1 MLVARSRATVRQA
14 RGSMNKT
21 TFHRAIAT
29 LAFALLAC
37 VCWVAAGLVSDR
49 MVQQE
54 LATSM
59 HVEEQMAASI
69 VDNTAQIIASDLAMS
84 RAIPAT
90 IAEMDMIQLALAQS
104 HSSAGETAAT
114 EPERRTRWLAV
125 PAVAKVGNFLR
136 NARGFTGLDY
146 VWVVNSDGFC
156 VASSNG
162 IDSNSFVGVDMRAR
176 GYIQK
181 ALLGAFNETY
191 GVGRASGDPGIFIAT
206 PVYRDG
212 FLVGA
217 VIAKVSIDRLRH
229 WVARAGTFVTDNNGV
244 IVMAHESQLENR
256 VLPDSPVLRMSRA
269 ERLDAYRRVDFRT
282 FRITNIGERVRMDA
296 PWLPPALSH
305 AFFAADDSAVPSLY
319 DERTGLNSGLA
330 AHIVHPLPN
339 WAEIVSN
346 QRRDRLLGFI
356 TALGVSLL
364 AIVIAVSY
372 LRERRLHRATR
383 HLADQLQSANTL
395 LSAEARHDALTGAL
409 SRRYFLDT
417 LRREVDL
424 ARSAGVPMSVA
435 IADLDHFKQVNDR
448 FGHATGDR
456 ALEHFVRMCEEQ
468 LRASDGV
475 GRLGGEEFGLLL
487 PQTALVDAHTVL
499 ERLRKRF
506 NQEHCAYLPDD
517 TMLSVSIG
525 ITELSDGDTAENLLK
540 RADLGLYAAKSGGRA
555 RTEVHPA
562 DSKPPMPRHPATA

>member
-1 MLVARSRATVRQA
+1 
-14 RGSMNKT
+14 MNKT

-54 LATSM
+54 LAASM
-59 HVEEQMAASI
+59 HVEQQMAASI

-104 HSSAGETAAT
+104 HTSASETAAT
-114 EPERRTRWLAV
+114 EAERRTRWLAV
-125 PAVAKVGNFLR
+125 PALTRIGNFLR

-146 VWVVNSDGFC
+146 VWVVNGDGFC

-162 IDSNSFVGVDMRAR
+162 IDPSSFVGVDMRAR

-191 GVGRASGDPGIFIAT
+191 GVGRTNGDPGIFIAT

-217 VIAKVSIDRLRH
+217 VIAKVSVDRLRH

-256 VLPDSPVLRMSRA
+256 VMPDSPVLRMSRA

-305 AFFAADDSAVPSLY
+305 AFFAADDSTAPSLY

-346 QRRDRLLGFI
+346 QRRDRLLVFI

-435 IADLDHFKQVNDR
+435 IADLDHFKQINDR

-487 PQTALVDAHTVL
+487 PQTALADAHTVL
-499 ERLRKRF
+499 ERLRKCF

-517 TMLSVSIG
+517 TTLSVSIG

-540 RADLGLYAAKSGGRA
+540 RADLALYAAKSGGRD

-562 DSKPPMPRHPATA
+562 DSKPPVPRHPETA

>member
-1 MLVARSRATVRQA
+1 
-14 RGSMNKT
+14 MNKT

-125 PAVAKVGNFLR
+125 PALAKVGNFLR

-256 VLPDSPVLRMSRA
+256 VLPDSPVLRMSRS

-296 PWLPPALSH
+296 PWLP
-305 AFFAADDSAVPSLY
+305 
-319 DERTGLNSGLA
+319 LA
-330 AHIVHPLPN
+330 
-339 WAEIVSN
+339 N
-346 QRRDRLLGFI
+346 QR
-356 TALGVSLL
+356 S
-364 AIVIAVSY
+364 
-372 LRERRLHRATR
+372 
-383 HLADQLQSANTL
+383 
-395 LSAEARHDALTGAL
+395 
-409 SRRYFLDT
+409 SRT
-417 LRREVDL
+417 
-424 ARSAGVPMSVA
+424 
-435 IADLDHFKQVNDR
+435 
-448 FGHATGDR
+448 T
-456 ALEHFVRMCEEQ
+456 
-468 LRASDGV
+468 
-475 GRLGGEEFGLLL
+475 
-487 PQTALVDAHTVL
+487 
-499 ERLRKRF
+499 
-506 NQEHCAYLPDD
+506 
-517 TMLSVSIG
+517 
-525 ITELSDGDTAENLLK
+525 
-540 RADLGLYAAKSGGRA
+540 
-555 RTEVHPA
+555 
-562 DSKPPMPRHPATA
+562 

>member
-1 MLVARSRATVRQA
+1 
-14 RGSMNKT
+14 MNKT

-59 HVEEQMAASI
+59 HVEQQMAASI

-104 HSSAGETAAT
+104 HSSGETAAT

-125 PAVAKVGNFLR
+125 PALAKVGNFLR

-346 QRRDRLLGFI
+346 QRRDRLLVFI

-487 PQTALVDAHTVL
+487 PQTALADAHTVL

-517 TMLSVSIG
+517 TTLSVSIG

-540 RADLGLYAAKSGGRA
+540 RADLALYAAKLGGRD

-562 DSKPPMPRHPATA
+562 DSRPPMPRHPETA

>member
-1 MLVARSRATVRQA
+1 
-14 RGSMNKT
+14 MNKT
-21 TFHRAIAT
+21 TFHLAIAT
-29 LAFALLAC
+29 LCCALLAC

-54 LATSM
+54 LATSVR
-59 HVEEQMAASI
+59 VERQMAASI

-90 IAEMDMIQLALAQS
+90 IAEMDMIQLALVQQ
-104 HSSAGETAAT
+104 HGLSASAAPTAAD
-114 EPERRTRWLAV
+114 RRAKWLAA
-125 PAVAKVGNFLR
+125 PALEKVDNFLR

-146 VWVVNSDGFC
+146 IWVVDTEGFC
-156 VASSNG
+156 VASSNA

-191 GVGRASGDPGIFIAT
+191 GVGRTNGDPGIFIAT
-206 PVYRDG
+206 PIYRDG
-212 FLVGA
+212 FLAGA

-229 WVARAGTFVTDNNGV
+229 WVARAGTFVTDSNGV
-244 IVMAHESQLENR
+244 VVMANESQLENR
-256 VLPDSPVLRMSRA
+256 VLPDSPVLKMSRT
-269 ERLDAYRRVDFRT
+269 ERLDAYRRVDFQT
-282 FRITNIGERVRMDA
+282 LRITHIGERVRADA
-296 PWLPPALSH
+296 PWLSPTLSSGLFSTSNGTAPAI
-305 AFFAADDSAVPSLY
+305 Y

-339 WAEIVSN
+339 WSEILRN
-346 QRRDRLLGFI
+346 QRRDQLLVFL
-356 TALGVSLL
+356 TALGVVGL
-364 AIVIAVSY
+364 AVVITVSY

-383 HLADQLQSANTL
+383 HLANQLQSANTL

-417 LRREVDL
+417 LRREVEL
-424 ARSAGVPMSVA
+424 ASSSGTPLSVA
-435 IADLDHFKQVNDR
+435 IADLDYFKQVNDR

-487 PQTALVDAHTVL
+487 PQTSLADAHAVL

-506 NQEHCAYLPDD
+506 NQEHCAHLPDD
-517 TMLSVSIG
+517 TALSVSIG
-525 ITELSDGDTAENLLK
+525 ITALCDGDTAENLLK
-540 RADLGLYAAKSGGRA
+540 RADLALYAAKSGGRD
-555 RTEVHPA
+555 RSEVHPA
-562 DSKPPMPRHPATA
+562 DTIPPMPRHPETA

>member
-1 MLVARSRATVRQA
+1 
-14 RGSMNKT
+14 MNKT

-59 HVEEQMAASI
+59 HVEQQMAASI

-104 HSSAGETAAT
+104 HSSAAETAAT

-125 PAVAKVGNFLR
+125 PALAKVGNFLR

-346 QRRDRLLGFI
+346 QRRDRLLVFI

-487 PQTALVDAHTVL
+487 PQTALADAHTVL

-517 TMLSVSIG
+517 TTLSVSIG

-540 RADLGLYAAKSGGRA
+540 RADLALYAAKLGGRD

-562 DSKPPMPRHPATA
+562 DSRPPMPRHPETA

>member
-1 MLVARSRATVRQA
+1 
-14 RGSMNKT
+14 
-21 TFHRAIAT
+21 
-29 LAFALLAC
+29 
-37 VCWVAAGLVSDR
+37 
-49 MVQQE
+49 
-54 LATSM
+54 
-59 HVEEQMAASI
+59 
-69 VDNTAQIIASDLAMS
+69 MS
-84 RAIPAT
+84 RERFRAT
-90 IAEMDMIQLALAQS
+90 IAEMGQMIQLALAQS
-104 HSSAGETAAT
+104 HSSAEEISQT
-114 EPERRTRWLAV
+114 EPERRAKLLAV
-125 PAVAKVGNFLR
+125 PALAKLDDFLR

-156 VASSNG
+156 VASDNG
-162 IDSNSFVGVDMRAR
+162 RSTSNSFVGADMRMR

-191 GVGRASGDPGIFIAT
+191 GVGRLSGDPGIFIAT

-217 VIAKVSIDRLRH
+217 VIAKVSVDRLRH
-229 WVARAGTFVTDNNGV
+229 WVARAGTFVTDSNGL
-244 IVMAHESQLENR
+244 IIMAHESQLENR

-269 ERLDAYRRVDFRT
+269 QRLDAYRRVDFRT
-282 FRITNIGERVRMDA
+282 LQLTNSGERVRADPGCRRLA
-296 PWLPPALSH
+296 RALVFSTGDSNVPA
-305 AFFAADDSAVPSLY
+305 LY

-346 QRRDRLLGFI
+346 QRRDRLLVFL

-364 AIVIAVSY
+364 AIVITVSY

-383 HLADQLQSANTL
+383 HLADQLQSANAL

-424 ARSAGVPMSVA
+424 ARSGGVPLSVA

-448 FGHATGDR
+448 FGHATGAR

-487 PQTALVDAHTVL
+487 PHTTLADAHTVL

-517 TMLSVSIG
+517 TTLSVSIG

-540 RADLGLYAAKSGGRA
+540 RADLALYAAKSGGRD
-555 RTEVHPA
+555 RSEVRPA
-562 DSKPPMPRHPATA
+562 DTRPPMPRHPETA

>member
-1 MLVARSRATVRQA
+1 
-14 RGSMNKT
+14 MNKT

-54 LATSM
+54 LAASM
-59 HVEEQMAASI
+59 HVEQQMAASI

-104 HSSAGETAAT
+104 HSSASESAAT
-114 EPERRTRWLAV
+114 EAERRTRWLAV
-125 PAVAKVGNFLR
+125 PALTRIGNFLR

-162 IDSNSFVGVDMRAR
+162 IDPSSFVGVDMRAR

-191 GVGRASGDPGIFIAT
+191 GVGRTNGDPGIFIAT

-217 VIAKVSIDRLRH
+217 VIAKVSVDRLRH

-256 VLPDSPVLRMSRA
+256 VMPDSPVLRMSRA

-305 AFFAADDSAVPSLY
+305 AFFAADDSTAPSLY

-346 QRRDRLLGFI
+346 QRRDRLLVFI

-424 ARSAGVPMSVA
+424 ARSAGAPMSVA
-435 IADLDHFKQVNDR
+435 IADLDHFKQINDR

-487 PQTALVDAHTVL
+487 PQTALADAHTVL
-499 ERLRKRF
+499 ERLRKCF

-517 TMLSVSIG
+517 TTLSVSIG

-540 RADLGLYAAKSGGRA
+540 RADLALYAAKSGGRD
-555 RTEVHPA
+555 RTEVHLA
-562 DSKPPMPRHPATA
+562 DSKPPVPRHPETA

>member
-1 MLVARSRATVRQA
+1 
-14 RGSMNKT
+14 MNKT
-21 TFHRAIAT
+21 TFHRAIAM
-29 LAFALLAC
+29 LCCALLAC

-59 HVEEQMAASI
+59 HVERQMAASI

-90 IAEMDMIQLALAQS
+90 IAEMDMIQLALVQP
-104 HSSAGETAAT
+104 HGFSADAALNAAD
-114 EPERRTRWLAV
+114 RRAKWLTV
-125 PAVAKVGNFLR
+125 PALEKVDNFLR

-146 VWVVNSDGFC
+146 IWVVDTQGFC
-156 VASSNG
+156 VASSNA
-162 IDSNSFVGVDMRAR
+162 IDSNSFVGIDMRAR

-191 GVGRASGDPGIFIAT
+191 GVGRTNGDPGIFIAT
-206 PVYRDG
+206 PIYRDG

-229 WVARAGTFVTDNNGV
+229 WVSRAGTFVTDSNGV
-244 IVMAHESQLENR
+244 VVMANESQLENR
-256 VLPDSPVLRMSRA
+256 VLPDSPVLKMSRT
-269 ERLDAYRRVDFRT
+269 ERLDAYRRVDFQT
-282 FRITNIGERVRMDA
+282 LRITNIGERVRADA
-296 PWLPPALSH
+296 PWLSPSLSSGLFSTSDGAAPA
-305 AFFAADDSAVPSLY
+305 LY

-339 WAEIVSN
+339 WSEIVRN
-346 QRRDRLLGFI
+346 QRRDQLLVFL
-356 TALGVSLL
+356 TALGVVGL
-364 AIVIAVSY
+364 AVVITVSY

-383 HLADQLQSANTL
+383 HLANQLQSANTL

-417 LRREVDL
+417 LRREVEI
-424 ARSAGVPMSVA
+424 ARASGTPLSVA

-487 PQTALVDAHTVL
+487 PQTSLADAHAVL

-506 NQEHCAYLPDD
+506 NQEHCAHLPDD
-517 TMLSVSIG
+517 TALSVSIG
-525 ITELSDGDTAENLLK
+525 ITALCDGDTAENLLK
-540 RADLGLYAAKSGGRA
+540 RADLALYAAKSGGRD
-555 RTEVHPA
+555 RSEVHPA
-562 DSKPPMPRHPATA
+562 DSIPPMPRYPETA

>member
-1 MLVARSRATVRQA
+1 
-14 RGSMNKT
+14 MNKT

-37 VCWVAAGLVSDR
+37 VCWVAAGMVSDR

-54 LATSM
+54 LATSVR
-59 HVEEQMAASI
+59 VEQQMAASI

-104 HSSAGETAAT
+104 HGSTEESTLT
-114 EPERRTRWLAV
+114 EPERRARWLAV
-125 PAVAKVGNFLR
+125 PALAKLDNFLR

-146 VWVVNSDGFC
+146 VWVVNSEGFC
-156 VASSNG
+156 VAPSNG
-162 IDSNSFVGVDMRAR
+162 LDSNSFVGTDMRMR
-176 GYIQK
+176 SYIQK

-191 GVGRASGDPGIFIAT
+191 GVGRMSGDPGIFIAT

-217 VIAKVSIDRLRH
+217 VIAKVSVDRLRH

-244 IVMAHESQLENR
+244 IVMAHESRLENQ

-269 ERLDAYRRVDFRT
+269 QRMDAYRRVDFRT
-282 FRITNIGERVRMDA
+282 LPITNIGDRVRADA
-296 PWLPPALSH
+296 PWLPPAIAST
-305 AFFAADDSAVPSLY
+305 FFSTGNSIAPSLY

-346 QRRDRLLGFI
+346 QRRDRLLVFL

-364 AIVIAVSY
+364 AIVITVSY

-383 HLADQLQSANTL
+383 HLANQLQSANAL

-487 PQTALVDAHTVL
+487 PQTTLADAHMVL

-517 TMLSVSIG
+517 TTLSVSIG

-540 RADLGLYAAKSGGRA
+540 RADLALYAAKSGGRD
-555 RTEVHPA
+555 RSEVRPA
-562 DSKPPMPRHPATA
+562 DTRPPMPRHPETA

>member
-1 MLVARSRATVRQA
+1 
-14 RGSMNKT
+14 MNKT

-59 HVEEQMAASI
+59 HVEQQMAASI

-104 HSSAGETAAT
+104 HGSAHETAAT
-114 EPERRTRWLAV
+114 ESERRARWLTV
-125 PAVAKVGNFLR
+125 PALARIDNFLS

-146 VWVVNSDGFC
+146 VWVVDSDGFC

-162 IDSNSFVGVDMRAR
+162 VDTNSFVGVDMRAR

-191 GVGRASGDPGIFIAT
+191 GVGRTNGDPGIFIAT

-217 VIAKVSIDRLRH
+217 VIAKVSVDRLRH

-256 VLPDSPVLRMSRA
+256 VMPDSPVLRMSRA
-269 ERLDAYRRVDFRT
+269 ERMDAYRRVDFRT

-305 AFFAADDSAVPSLY
+305 AFFAADNGTAPALY

-346 QRRDRLLGFI
+346 QRRDRLLVFI

-383 HLADQLQSANTL
+383 HLAEQLQSANTL

-409 SRRYFLDT
+409 SRRYFLDI
-417 LRREVDL
+417 LRREIDL
-424 ARSAGVPMSVA
+424 ARAAGIPMSVA

-487 PQTALVDAHTVL
+487 PQTALADAHAVL

-517 TMLSVSIG
+517 TALSVSIG

-540 RADLGLYAAKSGGRA
+540 RADLALYAAKSGGRD

-562 DSKPPMPRHPATA
+562 DSKPPMPRHPETA

>member
-1 MLVARSRATVRQA
+1 
-14 RGSMNKT
+14 MNKT
-21 TFHRAIAT
+21 TFHRAVAT

-54 LATSM
+54 LAASM
-59 HVEEQMAASI
+59 HVEQQMAASI

-104 HSSAGETAAT
+104 HSSASETAAT
-114 EPERRTRWLAV
+114 EAERRTRWLAV
-125 PAVAKVGNFLR
+125 PALTRIGNFLR

-162 IDSNSFVGVDMRAR
+162 IDPSSFVGVDMRAR

-191 GVGRASGDPGIFIAT
+191 GVGRTNGDPGIFIAT

-217 VIAKVSIDRLRH
+217 VIAKVSVDRLRH

-256 VLPDSPVLRMSRA
+256 VMPDSPVLRMSRA

-305 AFFAADDSAVPSLY
+305 AFFAADDSTAPSLY

-346 QRRDRLLGFI
+346 QRRDRLLVFI

-424 ARSAGVPMSVA
+424 ARSAGAPMSVA
-435 IADLDHFKQVNDR
+435 IADLDHFKQINDR

-487 PQTALVDAHTVL
+487 PQTALADAHTVL
-499 ERLRKRF
+499 ERLRKCF

-517 TMLSVSIG
+517 TTLSVSIG

-540 RADLGLYAAKSGGRA
+540 RADLALYAAKSGGRD

-562 DSKPPMPRHPATA
+562 DSKPPVPRHPETA

>member
-1 MLVARSRATVRQA
+1 
-14 RGSMNKT
+14 MNKT

-125 PAVAKVGNFLR
+125 PALAKVGNFLR

-346 QRRDRLLGFI
+346 QRRDRLLVFI

-364 AIVIAVSY
+364 AIVIAMSY

-409 SRRYFLDT
+409 SRRYFLNT

-540 RADLGLYAAKSGGRA
+540 RADLALYAAKSGGRD

>member
-1 MLVARSRATVRQA
+1 
-14 RGSMNKT
+14 MNKT

-54 LATSM
+54 LAASM
-59 HVEEQMAASI
+59 HVEQQMAASI

-104 HSSAGETAAT
+104 HNSASETAAT
-114 EPERRTRWLAV
+114 EAERRTRWLAV
-125 PAVAKVGNFLR
+125 PALTKIGNFLR

-162 IDSNSFVGVDMRAR
+162 IDPNSFVGVDMRAR

-191 GVGRASGDPGIFIAT
+191 GVGRTNGDPGIFIAT

-217 VIAKVSIDRLRH
+217 VIAKVSVDRLRH

-244 IVMAHESQLENR
+244 IVMAHESRLENR
-256 VLPDSPVLRMSRA
+256 VMPDSPVLRMSRA

-282 FRITNIGERVRMDA
+282 FRLTNIGERVRMDA
-296 PWLPPALSH
+296 PWLPPALSR
-305 AFFAADDSAVPSLY
+305 AFFAADDSTAPSLY

-346 QRRDRLLGFI
+346 QRRDRLLVFI

-383 HLADQLQSANTL
+383 HLAEQLQSANTL

-487 PQTALVDAHTVL
+487 PQTALADAHTVL

-517 TMLSVSIG
+517 TALSVSIG
-525 ITELSDGDTAENLLK
+525 ITELSEGDTAENLLK
-540 RADLGLYAAKSGGRA
+540 RADLALYAAKSGGRD

-562 DSKPPMPRHPATA
+562 DSKPPMPRHPETA

>member
-1 MLVARSRATVRQA
+1 
-14 RGSMNKT
+14 MNKT

-37 VCWVAAGLVSDR
+37 VCWVAAGMVSDR

-54 LATSM
+54 LTTSVR
-59 HVEEQMAASI
+59 VEQQMAASI

-104 HSSAGETAAT
+104 HSSPEEIRQTD
-114 EPERRTRWLAV
+114 PERRAKLLAV
-125 PAVAKVGNFLR
+125 PALAKLDNFLR

-162 IDSNSFVGVDMRAR
+162 IDSNSFVGTDMRMR
-176 GYIQK
+176 SYIQK

-191 GVGRASGDPGIFIAT
+191 GVGRLSGDPGIFIAT

-217 VIAKVSIDRLRH
+217 VIAKVSVDRLRH
-229 WVARAGTFVTDNNGV
+229 WVARAGTFVTDSNGV

-256 VLPDSPVLRMSRA
+256 VLPDSPVLRMSRS

-282 FRITNIGERVRMDA
+282 LQLTNIGERVRADA
-296 PWLPPALSH
+296 PWLPPSLARS
-305 AFFAADDSAVPSLY
+305 FFSSGDSSTPSLY

-339 WAEIVSN
+339 WAEIVST
-346 QRRDRLLGFI
+346 QRRDRLLVFL

-364 AIVIAVSY
+364 AIVITVSY

-383 HLADQLQSANTL
+383 HLANQLQSANAL

-424 ARSAGVPMSVA
+424 ARSGGGPLSVA
-435 IADLDHFKQVNDR
+435 IADLDYFKQVNDR

-487 PQTALVDAHTVL
+487 PHTALADAHTVL

-540 RADLGLYAAKSGGRA
+540 RADLALYAAKSGGRD
-555 RTEVHPA
+555 RSEVRPA
-562 DSKPPMPRHPATA
+562 DTRPPMPRHPETA

>member
-1 MLVARSRATVRQA
+1 
-14 RGSMNKT
+14 MNKT

-125 PAVAKVGNFLR
+125 PALAKVGNFLR

-162 IDSNSFVGVDMRAR
+162 ADSNSFVGVDMRAR

-346 QRRDRLLGFI
+346 QRRDRLLVFI

-540 RADLGLYAAKSGGRA
+540 RADLALYAAKSGGRD

>member
-1 MLVARSRATVRQA
+1 
-14 RGSMNKT
+14 MNKT
-21 TFHRAIAT
+21 TVHRAIVT
-29 LAFALLAC
+29 LACALLAY

-54 LATSM
+54 LASSM
-59 HVEEQMAASI
+59 HVERQMAASI

-90 IAEMDMIQLALAQS
+90 IAEMDMLQLALAQP
-104 HSSAGETAAT
+104 HRIAGDASMPA
-114 EPERRTRWLAV
+114 PERREKWLAV
-125 PAVAKVGNFLR
+125 PALAKVNNFLR

-146 VWVVNSDGFC
+146 LWVVDTDGFC
-156 VASSNG
+156 VASSNA
-162 IDSNSFVGVDMRAR
+162 IDSNSFVGADMRAR

-191 GVGRASGDPGIFIAT
+191 GVGRTTGDPGIFIAT
-206 PVYRDG
+206 PIYRDG

-229 WVARAGTFVTDNNGV
+229 WVARPGTFVTDSNGV

-256 VLPDSPVLRMSRA
+256 VLADSPVLKMSRA
-269 ERLDAYRRVDFRT
+269 ERLDAYRRVEFRT
-282 FRITNIGERVRMDA
+282 LRITNIGERVSADA
-296 PWLPPALSH
+296 PWLPPALSR
-305 AFFAADDSAVPSLY
+305 AFFAADDSTGPSLY

-339 WAEIVSN
+339 WAEIVRN
-346 QRRDRLLGFI
+346 QRRDRLLVFL
-356 TALGVSLL
+356 TALGVVAL

-383 HLADQLQSANTL
+383 HLANQLQSANTL

-424 ARSAGVPMSVA
+424 ARASGTPLSVA
-435 IADLDHFKQVNDR
+435 IADLDYFKQVNDR

-487 PQTALVDAHTVL
+487 PQTALADAHAVL

-506 NQEHCAYLPDD
+506 NQEHCAHLPDD
-517 TMLSVSIG
+517 TTLSVSIG
-525 ITELSDGDTAENLLK
+525 ITELSDGDTAEYLLK
-540 RADLGLYAAKSGGRA
+540 RADLALYAAKSGGRD
-555 RTEVHPA
+555 RSEVRPA
-562 DSKPPMPRHPATA
+562 DSRPPMPRHPETA

>member
-1 MLVARSRATVRQA
+1 
-14 RGSMNKT
+14 MNKT

-37 VCWVAAGLVSDR
+37 VCWVAAGMVSDR

-54 LATSM
+54 LTTSVR
-59 HVEEQMAASI
+59 VEQQIAASI

-104 HSSAGETAAT
+104 HSSTEESALT
-114 EPERRTRWLAV
+114 EPERRARWLAV
-125 PAVAKVGNFLR
+125 PALTKLDNFLR

-162 IDSNSFVGVDMRAR
+162 IDSNSFVGTDMRMR
-176 GYIQK
+176 SYIQK

-191 GVGRASGDPGIFIAT
+191 GVGRMSGDPGIFIAT

-217 VIAKVSIDRLRH
+217 VIAKVSVDRLRH
-229 WVARAGTFVTDNNGV
+229 WVSRAGTFVTDSNGV
-244 IVMAHESQLENR
+244 IVMAHESRLENQ
-256 VLPDSPVLRMSRA
+256 VMPDSPVLRMSRA
-269 ERLDAYRRVDFRT
+269 QRMDAYRRVDFRT
-282 FRITNIGERVRMDA
+282 LPITNIGDRVRADA
-296 PWLPPALSH
+296 PWLPPAIAST
-305 AFFAADDSAVPSLY
+305 FFSAGNSTAPALY

-346 QRRDRLLGFI
+346 QRRDRLLVFL

-364 AIVIAVSY
+364 AIVITVSY

-383 HLADQLQSANTL
+383 HLANQLQSANAL

-487 PQTALVDAHTVL
+487 PQTTLVDAHMVL

-517 TMLSVSIG
+517 TTLSVSIG

-540 RADLGLYAAKSGGRA
+540 RADLALYAAKSGGRD
-555 RTEVHPA
+555 RSEVRPA
-562 DSKPPMPRHPATA
+562 DTRPPMPRHPETA